1 MSVQS
6 VPLRQLGK
14 DGPSVPALGYGLMG
28 LSGLYGKPPGD
39 EERLKVLDRAFELG
53 ARFWDTADVYLDNQE
68 LIAKWFKRTGKRN
81 EVFLAS
87 KFGIVMDLEKF
98 QFKGINSS
106 AEYCKQTCEKNLQ
119 RLGVDYIDLYYAH
132 RVNPATPI
140 EQTMRAMAELQ
151 AEGKIKHIGLC
162 EVNSNTLR
170 RACKVAHVAAVQM
183 EYSPFVLDV
192 ETEASGNLIQT
203 CRELG
208 VAIVCSSPLG
218 RGMLTGAFM
227 TKESI
232 SGEGDMRAKQFPR
245 FQEEN
250 FKENVEL
257 VAQFKTFADK
267 KGCTPS
273 QLAIAWLLKQ
283 GDDVIPIPG
292 TKKIKY
298 LEQNWN
304 ALKVELSD
312 GEQAEIRKFLESADI
327 KGYKSTPAARLI
339 DRQDTK
345 EDI

>member
-1 MSVQS
+1 MSVQPI
-6 VPLRQLGK
+6 PLRQLGK

-28 LSGLYGKPPGD
+28 LAGLYGKPPSD
-39 EERLKVLDRAFELG
+39 EERLKILDRAFELG
-53 ARFWDTADVYLDNQE
+53 ARFWDTADIYLDNLE
-68 LIAKWFKRTGKRN
+68 LIAKWFKRTGKRS

-87 KFGIVMDLEKF
+87 KFGIVMDMEKF

-106 AEYCKQTCEKNLQ
+106 AEYCKQKCEESLQ
-119 RLGVDYIDLYYAH
+119 RLGIDYIDLYYAH
-132 RVNPATPI
+132 RANPATPI
-140 EQTMRAMAELQ
+140 EETMRAMAELQ

-170 RACKVAHVAAVQM
+170 RACKVAHVAAVQV
-183 EYSPFVLDV
+183 EYSPFLLDV
-192 ETEASGNLIQT
+192 ETEASGNLLQT

-227 TKESI
+227 TKESL
-232 SGEGDMRAKQFPR
+232 SGEGDMRVQMFPR

-250 FKENVEL
+250 FDTNTKL

-273 QLAIAWLLKQ
+273 QLALAWLLKQ
-283 GDDVIPIPG
+283 GDNVIPIPG

-298 LEQNWN
+298 LEQNWD
-304 ALKVELSD
+304 ALKVQLSD
-312 GEQAEIRKFLESADI
+312 GEEAEIRRFLESADV
-327 KGYKSTPAARLI
+327 KGYKSPEEAKQI
-339 DRQDTK
+339 DRLDTK
-345 EDI
+345 EDV